1 MSDKNVMVV
10 AEQLQGQ
17 LQGITFELI
26 GAARPLATKLG
37 VGVSVCLLGNN
48 IGEHTEKII
57 HMGADIV
64 YVVDAPNL
72 AEYTTLTYRR
82 AVLAVLS
89 HIGDPPPIILMGAT
103 TIGRDL
109 APRIA
114 SYLETGMTAD
124 TTELDIG
131 DYEHK
136 SKADPAKAGT
146 FNNVLYAIRPTFG
159 ESLKARILGPWKN
172 PQMATTRVGVMQALP
187 EDTTRK
193 GLVVPLSVKFE
204 DEDFRT
210 KVIRTV
216 RDVSATV
223 NLVDAK
229 VIVAGGSGLGSV
241 EGFKLVEDIASLFKD
256 AVVGASRK
264 SVDHGWI
271 SSAHQVGQTGKA
283 VRPDLYIALG
293 ISGAIQHRV
302 GMQNSKTIIAINKD
316 PDAPIFKY
324 AHYGIVADLWQAA
337 ALLKEEFKRMAA
349 GNLH

>member
-37 VGVSVCLLGNN
+37 VGVSVCLLGHN
-48 IGEHTEKII
+48 IGELTDQII
-57 HMGADIV
+57 HRGADIV

-82 AVLAVLS
+82 ASLAVLS
-89 HIGDPPPIILMGAT
+89 HIGEPPPIILMGAT

-136 SKADPAKAGT
+136 SKADPAKAGI

-187 EDTTRK
+187 EDTSRT
-193 GLVVPLSVKFE
+193 GSVVPVSVKFE

-229 VIVAGGSGLGSV
+229 VIVAGGSGLGSAD
-241 EGFKLVEDIASLFKD
+241 GFKLVEDIASIFKD

-264 SVDHGWI
+264 AVDHGWI
-271 SSAHQVGQTGKA
+271 SNAHQVGQTGKA

-302 GMQNSKTIIAINKD
+302 GMQGSKTIIAINKD

-324 AHYGIVADLWQAA
+324 AHYGIVADLWQAT

>member
-1 MSDKNVMVV
+1 MSDNNVVVV
-10 AEQLQGQ
+10 AEQIQGE

-26 GAARPLATKLG
+26 GAARSLAAKLG
-37 VGVSVCLLGNN
+37 VGVSVFIAGDK
-48 IGEHTEKII
+48 IGGLTDRII
-57 HMGADIV
+57 HRGADIV
-64 YVVDAPNL
+64 YVVDDPQL

-82 AVLAVLS
+82 AVLAILA
-89 HIGDPPPIILMGAT
+89 HLGDPPPIVLMGAT

-136 SKADPAKAGT
+136 SKADPTKAGM
-146 FNNVLYAIRPTFG
+146 FHNILYAIRPTFG
-159 ESLKARILGPWKN
+159 ESLKARILGPWKK
-172 PQMATTRVGVMQALP
+172 PQMATTRVGVMPAFP
-187 EDTTRK
+187 EDYSRRGT
-193 GLVVPLSVKFE
+193 VVPVSVSFQ
-204 DEDFRT
+204 DGDFRT

-216 RDVSATV
+216 RDTSASV

-229 VIVAGGSGLGSV
+229 VIVAGGSGLGSAD
-241 EGFKLVEDIASLFKD
+241 GFRLVEELAAIFKD

-264 SVDHGWI
+264 AVDHGWI
-271 SSAHQVGQTGKA
+271 SNAHQVGQTGKA

-302 GMQNSKTIIAINKD
+302 GMQNSKTIIAVNKN
-316 PDAPIFKY
+316 PDAPIFGY
-324 AHYGIVADLWQAA
+324 AHYGIVADLWQVVP
-337 ALLKEEFKRMAA
+337 LLKEEFKRMAA
-349 GNLH
+349 AKK